1 MNHSFNIELAQ
12 KYGIE
17 EAIIIEHFAFW
28 IKKNVANKNNY
39 FEGEY
44 WTYNSAKALEE
55 LFPYMNLKKIQR
67 VLTSLE
73 KMKIFKSGN
82 FNESKYDRTKWYCI
96 VDPEIKAMYNINYSP
111 SPLDKMS
118 NEKNQEV
125 SKKESS
131 KSASVC
137 HKTKRPMKDLKMSNE
152 MEKNV
157 QPIPDI
163 NSYINT
169 YTTTTKLD
177 NINKIDPQTKKK
189 NSSRSSLYEFLNKYD
204 LTEPTKFN
212 IRQNIVDLTEEKFDK
227 TYKDILKE
235 SKTVKFQHIEA
246 VLYKA
251 LKGEWVLKTIP
262 VPPKKEE
269 TEKRVLGICNYYLNA
284 SFLTPQEQINKFLEE
299 CKNKGF
305 DSETVE
311 KVKLKMILKLKEGA

>member
-67 VLTSLE
+67 VLSSLE

-96 VDPEIKAMYNINYSP
+96 VDPEIKAMYNINYSTP
-111 SPLDKMS
+111 PLDKMS
-118 NEKNQEV
+118 NEKKQGV
-125 SKKESS
+125 SEDKRSE
-131 KSASVC
+131 SASVY
-137 HKTKRPMKDLKMSNE
+137 HWTKCPIKETKLSNQFTQ
-152 MEKNV
+152 NV
-157 QPIPDI
+157 QPIPYI

-177 NINKIDPQTKKK
+177 NVNKIDSQAKKK

-212 IRQNIVDLTEEKFDK
+212 IRQNIANLTEEKFDK
-227 TYKDILKE
+227 IYKDILKE

-251 LKGEWVLKTIP
+251 LKGEWTFKTIP

-269 TEKRVLGICNYYLNA
+269 IEKKVLGICNYYLNA
-284 SFLTPQEQINKFLEE
+284 SFLTPKEQINKFLEE

-305 DSETVE
+305 DSEIVE

>member
-12 KYGIE
+12 RFGIE

-28 IKKNVANKNNY
+28 IKKNVANKKNY

-55 LFPYMNLKKIQR
+55 LFPYMNFKKIQR

-96 VDPEIKAMYNINYSP
+96 IDSEIRAMYNINYSTP
-111 SPLDKMS
+111 PLDKMS

-125 SKKESS
+125 SEGKGSRSGFFYHWTKCPIKEP
-131 KSASVC
+131 K
-137 HKTKRPMKDLKMSNE
+137 LSNQTTQ
-152 MEKNV
+152 NV

-163 NSYINT
+163 NTDINT
-169 YTTTTKLD
+169 DTTSTKLD
-177 NINKIDPQTKKK
+177 NLNKLDQEVKQPKK
-189 NSSRSSLYEFLNKYD
+189 NISSPYEFLNNYD

-212 IRQNIVDLTEEKFDK
+212 IRQHIQNLTEEKFDK
-227 TYKDILKE
+227 IYKDVLKE
-235 SKTVKFQHIEA
+235 NKTAKFQHLEA
-246 VLYKA
+246 VLFKA
-251 LKGEWVLKTIP
+251 LKGEWNLKTIP

-269 TEKRVLGICNYYLNA
+269 IEKRVLGVANYWLGA
-284 SFLTPQEQINKFLEE
+284 SFLEPKEQLSNFIKD
-299 CKNKGF
+299 CKNKGY
-305 DSETVE
+305 DDEIVE
-311 KVKLKMILKLKEGA
+311 KIKNKILLKLKEGA